1 MINMHYYDNL
11 LEDIEHILYKTIKS
25 NCYGKIIAHYSD
37 WSQIKIAIGT
47 DTEDKEYGKQVLCEN
62 VYLLMYKIT
71 EEFGYTNMRWQWSNK
86 KEYEIYLIIKY
97 EQKNRIHNIIMNLI
111 NPHYDR
117 NLTVEKNDTDN
128 NYFKWT
134 NNRGNNKCMPLPN
147 DITDKELEELKQI
160 CPKIKIIHNE

>member
-1 MINMHYYDNL
+1 MHYYDNL

-71 EEFGYTNMRWQWSNK
+71 EEFRYTNMR
-86 KEYEIYLIIKY
+86 
-97 EQKNRIHNIIMNLI
+97 
-111 NPHYDR
+111 
-117 NLTVEKNDTDN
+117 
-128 NYFKWT
+128 
-134 NNRGNNKCMPLPN
+134 
-147 DITDKELEELKQI
+147 
-160 CPKIKIIHNE
+160 